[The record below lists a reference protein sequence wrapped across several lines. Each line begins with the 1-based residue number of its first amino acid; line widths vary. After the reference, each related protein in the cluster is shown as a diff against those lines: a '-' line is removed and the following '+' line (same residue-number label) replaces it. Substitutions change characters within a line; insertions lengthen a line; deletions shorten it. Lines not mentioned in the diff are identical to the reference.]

1 MFITCQLI
9 DLLLIVQRKLQAIK
23 CALPLGNER
32 SPGVICDRVKI
43 KGIIVIDSY
52 TCCRDG
58 DGGCCASSSLCGIA
72 VHFVIL

>member
-32 SPGVICDRVKI
+32 SPGVTCDRVKI

-52 TCCRDG
+52 TCGRDG
-58 DGGCCASSSLCGIA
+58 DGGTVHPLPYVALLC
-72 VHFVIL
+72 IL